1 MYKPK
6 GRTLTCVYKHVLDVV
21 LFGGES
27 LVTESALVRLFFALP
42 TCCAVARR
50 WGQGL
55 WGWQLGSKG

>member
-1 MYKPK
+1 MCKPI
-6 GRTLTCVYKHVLDVV
+6 GQTLTCVYKHVLDVV

-27 LVTESALVRLFFALP
+27 LVTESALVRLFFTLP

-55 WGWQLGSKG
+55 RGWQLSSES